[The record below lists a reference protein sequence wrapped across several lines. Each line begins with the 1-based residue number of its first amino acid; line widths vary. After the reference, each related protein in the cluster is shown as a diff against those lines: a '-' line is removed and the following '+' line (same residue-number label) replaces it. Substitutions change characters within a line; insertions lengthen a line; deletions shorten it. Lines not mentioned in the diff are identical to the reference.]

1 MLLRCSKK
9 SIGQPWRSGETT
21 GVRTDSPT
29 CDIEGLNI
37 LLSWVSCERLTVKSG
52 DITNAYFQGCP
63 LERFILMRQPP
74 GGVPDIDISADTMFV
89 ARVPIYGTC
98 DAGRGFWLFL
108 RRDIL
113 SSGLKE
119 NAVIRALYI
128 FQEDGE
134 PKSMLATHVDDMLW
148 ATKLGYEDR
157 VHRLLDSYTI
167 KTVESGTFRFCG
179 REVIQHFDFSVSVR
193 CKGTTEKIEP
203 VRYDPKVR
211 KQTDLARDHEIAQLR
226 SVVGSLAWVARQCR
240 PQLSYGVNKLQ
251 SVCGIA
257 TLDDLRFANKLL
269 QEAKESSDD
278 GLFCKSGLLT
288 WNKME
293 MLTIA
298 DASFGN
304 ESNFRS

>member
-1 MLLRCSKK
+1 
-9 SIGQPWRSGETT
+9 
-21 GVRTDSPT
+21 
-29 CDIEGLNI
+29 
-37 LLSWVSCERLTVKSG
+37 
-52 DITNAYFQGCP
+52 
-63 LERFILMRQPP
+63 
-74 GGVPDIDISADTMFV
+74 MFV

-98 DAGRGFWLFL
+98 DAGRGFGKKL
-108 RRDIL
+108 RHDIL
-113 SSGLKE
+113 STGLKE

-128 FQEDGE
+128 YQEDGK

-148 ATKLGYEDR
+148 ATKSGYEDR
-157 VHRLLDSYTI
+157 VQQLLDRQTT

-179 REVIQHFDFSVSVR
+179 REVIQHSDFSVSVR
-193 CKGTTEKIEP
+193 CKDTTEKIEL
-203 VRYDPKVR
+203 VRYDPGR
-211 KQTDLARDHEIAQLR
+211 KQTDLARDYEIAQLR
-226 SVVGSLAWVARQCR
+226 SVVGSLACVARQCR

-251 SVCGIA
+251 SECGTA

-278 GLFCKSGLLT
+278 GLFSKSGLFT

-304 ESNFRS
+304 ESNFRSQKGRMTFPHRT